1 LTATAKRSCK
11 DCYKQSYIRSP
22 PSRRR
27 SRIDGSGD
35 LQLTLEV
42 GWRTVRLKD
51 KVETGNSVHWINFKE
66 DHVKQARIL
75 ISLLRPASVCVLFIL
90 EIPAARSLS
99 ALPISGAEVYQKH
112 CAACHD
118 QVGSRAPSRDVI
130 KTMTAARILRTL
142 DFGLMMGVAYPLN
155 REQRE
160 AVAKFLGT
168 TANEERFP
176 ASAFCPAGQHAL
188 SGPTTGGWNGWSPSP
203 LNMRYQTTEQA
214 GLSIG
219 QVRHLKLKW
228 AFGFPGDVTAFS
240 APTVLN
246 GTLFVGSAGGTVQAL
261 DVKTGCLHWVFQANG
276 PVRSAILAIQDGTL
290 FSLVFGD
297 QIGWVYSLDA
307 RTGRLFW
314 RRRVEDHEATRL
326 TGSPV
331 AQNGVVFIP
340 AASWEETRSLDP
352 QYPCCTF
359 RGSVTALR
367 VRDGSVVWK
376 TYLVDR
382 PKKTGVNSAGAPQ
395 WGPSGAGVWSA
406 PTVDTKRGLLYIGTG
421 DNYSLPATTTS
432 DAVVALEMKTGQIA
446 WSQQTTP
453 GDAYNSGCRDQ
464 NPNCPSNNGPDY
476 DFGSSAILV
485 RSSAGRD
492 ILAAGQKSGVV
503 YALDPDQKGKI
514 LWQTRV
520 GKGGTDG
527 GIEWGMASDGQAVYA
542 AISDLGSIARG
553 AAPVGNAE
561 FDPTQGGGLAAL
573 RLEDGGKI
581 WFAPGHPC
589 DPPRPGCSP
598 AQPAAV
604 TLAAGAVFSGSL
616 DGHLRAFAAED
627 GEVLWDI
634 DTAKEYATV
643 NGIQAKGG
651 SLDGAGPVVAGGMV
665 FVNSGYP
672 RNGGMPGNV
681 LLAFAPDE

>member
-1 LTATAKRSCK
+1 
-11 DCYKQSYIRSP
+11 
-22 PSRRR
+22 
-27 SRIDGSGD
+27 
-35 LQLTLEV
+35 V
-42 GWRTVRLKD
+42 
-51 KVETGNSVHWINFKE
+51 
-66 DHVKQARIL
+66 
-75 ISLLRPASVCVLFIL
+75 
-90 EIPAARSLS
+90 
-99 ALPISGAEVYQKH
+99 
-112 CAACHD
+112 
-118 QVGSRAPSRDVI
+118 
-130 KTMTAARILRTL
+130 
-142 DFGLMMGVAYPLN
+142 
-155 REQRE
+155 
-160 AVAKFLGT
+160 
-168 TANEERFP
+168 
-176 ASAFCPAGQHAL
+176 
-188 SGPTTGGWNGWSPSP
+188 
-203 LNMRYQTTEQA
+203 
-214 GLSIG
+214 
-219 QVRHLKLKW
+219 
-228 AFGFPGDVTAFS
+228 
-240 APTVLN
+240 
-246 GTLFVGSAGGTVQAL
+246 
-261 DVKTGCLHWVFQANG
+261 
-276 PVRSAILAIQDGTL
+276 
-290 FSLVFGD
+290 
-297 QIGWVYSLDA
+297 DA
-307 RTGRLFW
+307 
-314 RRRVEDHEATRL
+314 
-326 TGSPV
+326 
-331 AQNGVVFIP
+331 
-340 AASWEETRSLDP
+340 
-352 QYPCCTF
+352 
-359 RGSVTALR
+359 
-367 VRDGSVVWK
+367 
-376 TYLVDR
+376 
-382 PKKTGVNSAGAPQ
+382 
-395 WGPSGAGVWSA
+395 
-406 PTVDTKRGLLYIGTG
+406 KRGLLYIGTG

-453 GDAYNSGCRDQ
+453 GDAFNSGCRDR

-492 ILAAGQKSGVV
+492 ILAAGQKSGVL

-553 AAPVGNAE
+553 AAPVGNAD
-561 FDPTQGGGLAAL
+561 FDPTQGGGLMAL